1 MKRPSLPGA
10 LPLLITLAIAGT
22 AALGQTKVTQHMM
35 LYEPTGTD
43 LNVAE
48 TLIIEGSGKVQ
59 IVLPADAE
67 IKGTRGGEVK
77 KSGKPGIWDVT
88 VKAEGPETRVDVNWT
103 MPFITPEDISGRI
116 LHGGGPVRMVFPKG
130 VKVTGAALESNGTEP
145 TTMASIFTLKGAT
158 YKISLDGAG
167 TLRAERP
174 AAAAEPEAE
183 GPTIQ
188 QILPRFYDR
197 LNWVLGLTFAILA
210 AGFIL
215 NYRAQPKG

>member
-1 MKRPSLPGA
+1 MKPPALLGA
-10 LPLLITLAIAGT
+10 LTVLITAASALA
-22 AALGQTKVTQHMM
+22 QTKVTQHMM

-43 LNVAE
+43 INVAE

-59 IVLPADAE
+59 IALPADAE
-67 IKGTRGGEVK
+67 IKNTRGGEVK
-77 KSGKPGIWDVT
+77 KSAKPGVWDIT
-88 VKAEGPETRVDVNWT
+88 VKAEGPETRVDVNWS

-130 VKVTGAALESNGTEP
+130 VKVSGSTLESNGTEP
-145 TTMASIFTLKGAT
+145 TTMASIFTLKGT
-158 YKISLDGAG
+158 SYKISLDGAG
-167 TLRAERP
+167 ALRAERP
-174 AAAAEPEAE
+174 AASEPESE

-197 LNWVLGLTFAILA
+197 LYWVLGLTFAILA

>member
-1 MKRPSLPGA
+1 MKRSALVGA
-10 LPLLITLAIAGT
+10 FTLVIAGT
-22 AALGQTKVTQHMM
+22 AALAQTKVTQHMM

-43 LNVAE
+43 INVAE

-67 IKGTRGGEVK
+67 VKTTRGGEVK
-77 KSGKPGIWDVT
+77 KSAKPGIWDVT

-130 VKVTGAALESNGTEP
+130 VKVTGAALEPNGTEP
-145 TTMASIFTLKGAT
+145 TTLASIFTLKGAA

-174 AAAAEPEAE
+174 AEAEAPAE

-197 LNWVLGLTFAILA
+197 LYWVLGLTFAILA